1 MAHTA
6 FFERLIR
13 AGRVAAEAADRNV
26 SVDHILDEH
35 AAVRLNRRQFVGLGL
50 ATAGLA
56 ACGDADG
63 ATRLL
68 EPRLPQFK
76 SDPRLR
82 VVVVGAGLAGLTCA
96 YRLRQAGIVATV
108 YEASNSVGGRCATR
122 RGDFADGQIA
132 EHGGELI
139 DQSHGEIR
147 RLAQELGLPLDN
159 LLQAEPNGS
168 DPFYFFDGSRYSF
181 ADATRDLK
189 AIWQTIHS
197 DLTAAGFPTLYSSYT
212 PRGWQLDHMS
222 LAQWIDA
229 NVPGGRSSRLGQLLE
244 TAYVIEYGADA
255 TTQSALNLIYLIGYS
270 GQGQLRIFG
279 QSNEKYHVRG
289 GNDLIVQRLAAS
301 LDSGQIVTGTPL
313 ATIER
318 TNSGGYTL
326 TFGTGGA
333 ARTVS
338 ADHVV
343 LTVPFSVMRSGVNF
357 AAAGFNDVKRLAIAE
372 LGMGA
377 NAKLNVQFKTRH
389 WTPLGSSGESYS
401 DTGYQ
406 TTWEVSRAQAG
417 RSGILV
423 GYSGGTNALA
433 QGGRTTDSLAHDF
446 LSQLEPVLPGST
458 AGWNGRATFDWWPG
472 NPWTKG
478 SYSFWKVGQ
487 YTKFAGAEGE
497 RSGNCHFAG
506 EHTSI
511 EAQGYLNG
519 AVESG
524 ERACNEIL
532 ADIKALG

>member
-6 FFERLIR
+6 FFERLLR
-13 AGRVAAEAADRNV
+13 AGRIAAEATERNV
-26 SVDHILDEH
+26 PVDRVLDEH
-35 AAVRLNRRQFVGLGL
+35 AGRSLNRRQFVGLGI

-56 ACGDADG
+56 ACGDTG
-63 ATRLL
+63 SATRLL
-68 EPRLPQFK
+68 EPRLP
-76 SDPRLR
+76 SRDTAPRTR
-82 VVVVGAGLAGLTCA
+82 VVIVGAGLAGLTCA

-108 YEASNSVGGRCATR
+108 YEASNSLGGRCATR

-139 DQSHGEIR
+139 DQSHSEIR
-147 RLAQELGLPLDN
+147 HLAQELGLPLDN
-159 LLQAEPNGS
+159 LLQAEANDS
-168 DPFYFFDGSRYSF
+168 DPFYFFDGSRYPF

-189 AIWQTIHS
+189 EIWQTIHS
-197 DLTAAGFPTLYSSYT
+197 DLSAASYPTLYSSYT
-212 PRGWQLDHMS
+212 ARGWQLDHMS
-222 LAQWIDA
+222 LAQWISA

-255 TTQSALNLIYLIGYS
+255 TLQSALNLIYLLGFS

-289 GNDLIVQRLAAS
+289 GNDLIVQRLAAA
-301 LDSGQIVTGTPL
+301 LDSAQVVTGAPL
-313 ATIER
+313 VTIAR
-318 TNSGGYTL
+318 TNAGAYNL
-326 TFGTGGA
+326 TFGTGGS

-343 LTVPFSVMRSGVNF
+343 LTVPFSVMRTGVNYS
-357 AAAGFNDVKRLAIAE
+357 AAGFNDVKRLAIAE

-377 NAKLNVQFKTRH
+377 NAKLNVQFRSRH
-389 WTPLGSSGESYS
+389 WIPLGCSGETYT
-401 DTGYQ
+401 DGGYQ
-406 TTWEVSRAQAG
+406 ASWEVTRAQPG

-423 GYSGGTNALA
+423 GYSGGTVALG
-433 QGGRTTDSLAHDF
+433 QGSQTTDSLAREF
-446 LSQLEPVLPGST
+446 LRELEPVLPGST

-478 SYSFWKVGQ
+478 SYSYWKVGQ

-511 EAQGYLNG
+511 DSQGYLNG

-524 ERACNEIL
+524 ERASTEIL
-532 ADIKALG
+532 ADVKALA

>member
-6 FFERLIR
+6 FFDRLLR
-13 AGRVAAEAADRNV
+13 ASRIAAEATERHV
-26 SVDHILDEH
+26 PVEQILDEH
-35 AAVRLNRRQFVGLGL
+35 SRRSLTRRQFVGVGI

-56 ACGDADG
+56 ACGDVNG

-68 EPRLPQFK
+68 EPRLAARQ
-76 SDPRLR
+76 SVPRTR

-96 YRLRQAGIVATV
+96 YRLRQAGIAATV
-108 YEASNSVGGRCATR
+108 YEASASLGGRCATR
-122 RGDFADGQIA
+122 RGDFADSQIA

-139 DQSHGEIR
+139 DQSHLEIR
-147 RLAQELGLPLDN
+147 HLAQELGLPLDN
-159 LLQAEPNGS
+159 LLQAEANGT

-181 ADATRDLK
+181 VDATRDLK

-197 DLTAAGFPTLYSSYT
+197 DLSAASYPTLYSSYT
-212 PRGWQLDHMS
+212 PRGWELDHMS
-222 LAQWIDA
+222 LAQWITA

-255 TTQSALNLIYLIGYS
+255 TVQSALNLIYLLGYS

-279 QSNEKYHVRG
+279 HSNEKYHVRG
-289 GNDLIVQRLAAS
+289 GNDLIVQRLAAA
-301 LDSGQIVTGTPL
+301 LDSSQIVTGSPL
-313 ATIER
+313 VEIVR
-318 TNSGGYTL
+318 TNGGAYAL
-326 TFGTGGA
+326 TFGTGGS
-333 ARTVS
+333 ARTVT

-343 LTVPFSVMRSGVNF
+343 LTVPFSVMRSSVNY

-377 NAKLNVQFKTRH
+377 NAKLNVQFKSRH
-389 WTPLGSSGESYS
+389 WVALGNSGETYS
-401 DTGYQ
+401 DQGYQ
-406 TTWEVSRAQAG
+406 ATWEVSRGQPG

-423 GYSGGTNALA
+423 GYSGGSLTLA
-433 QGGRTTDSLAHDF
+433 QEGRTTNSLTNQF
-446 LSQLEPVLPGST
+446 LANIEPVLPGST
-458 AGWNGRATFDWWPG
+458 AGWNGRSTFDYWPG

-511 EAQGYLNG
+511 DSQGYLNG

-524 ERACNEIL
+524 ERVSKEIL
-532 ADIKALG
+532 ADIKALA